1 MAKAEKKADLKIENK
16 FSKEQL
22 ISAKRYIESVDI
34 LNVVLENDKLYS
46 FNDVDKLVSDFL
58 KIEC

>member
-1 MAKAEKKADLKIENK
+1 MAKAEKKDDLKIENK

-34 LNVVLENDKLYS
+34 LNVVLKDDKLYS

>member
-1 MAKAEKKADLKIENK
+1 MAKAEKKVDLKVENK

-22 ISAKRYIESVDI
+22 IGAKRYIESVDI
-34 LNVVLENDKLYS
+34 LNVVLEDDKLYS

>member
-1 MAKAEKKADLKIENK
+1 MAKVEKKADLKIENK

-34 LNVVLENDKLYS
+34 LNVVLEGDKLYS